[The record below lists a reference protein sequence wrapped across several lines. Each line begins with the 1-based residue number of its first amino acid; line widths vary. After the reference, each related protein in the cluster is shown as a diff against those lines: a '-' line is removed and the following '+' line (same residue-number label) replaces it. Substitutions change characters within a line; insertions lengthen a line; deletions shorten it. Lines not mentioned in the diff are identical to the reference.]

1 MPADLQ
7 SILRIQVP
15 VIVQIASRD
24 MPVEDVLKL
33 SPGAIIELPKLADEE
48 LEILVANKQ
57 IGLGTAVK
65 VGENFGI
72 RVSYVGDVRERIAA
86 LGRENVSEEA
96 SGAEEEEAD
105 EDEPAAAIA
114 EQLLAAQ
121 QKSAESQ

>member
-1 MPADLQ
+1 
-7 SILRIQVP
+7 

-65 VGENFGI
+65 VGENFGV
-72 RVSYVGDVRERIAA
+72 RVSYVGDVRERIEA
-86 LGRENVSEEA
+86 LGRGM
-96 SGAEEEEAD
+96 GAEERGEEEAVAD
-105 EDEPAAAIA
+105 ADEPAAAIA
-114 EQLLAAQ
+114 EQLLAAH
-121 QKSAESQ
+121 KTDTEPT